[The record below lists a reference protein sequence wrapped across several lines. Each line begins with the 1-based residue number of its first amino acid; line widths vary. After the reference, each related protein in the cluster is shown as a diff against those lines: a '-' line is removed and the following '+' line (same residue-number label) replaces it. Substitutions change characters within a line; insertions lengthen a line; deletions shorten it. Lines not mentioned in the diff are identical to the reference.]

1 MKKLF
6 FAFMAAG
13 LMLSAASCNKCGYCK
28 YSSGSNS
35 SSVCQSGTLIP
46 GVTSEYKQA
55 QSDCKANGGSWE
67 VTN

>member
-1 MKKLF
+1 MKKIF
-6 FAFMAAG
+6 FALMAAG
-13 LMLSAASCNKCGYCK
+13 LMISATSCNKCGYCR

-35 SSVCQSGTLIP
+35 SSVCQTTSLIP

-55 QSDCKANGGSWE
+55 QSDCKANGGDWI